1 MYEPKYPPRLTESFT
16 ALSNLR
22 FGIIHK
28 TEYLIPEAPE
38 TEPLHMH
45 GQLEFFF
52 NIASDVSF
60 LVNNNLYLVPVGDAV
75 LSRPGDIHMGMFH
88 KTAVHEYICLWVDAD
103 FSSPLFAFLR
113 KNDFHP
119 LFSFD
124 QPTKQRL
131 HSLIFS
137 LLDSCKNAGSELE
150 KCSFLLQILSLF
162 EQEKTKPVY
171 RPYIPEALQRVLD
184 DIHQNFSSIR
194 TVNDILDAH
203 FVSSSTLSR
212 WFRQYLHSSPRAY
225 LESVRLSNAAVLL
238 ENGYSVTEAC
248 MRSGFSDC
256 SHFIVLFKKRFGKT
270 PLQYKKK

>member
-1 MYEPKYPPRLTESFT
+1 MYEPKYPLRLTESFA

-103 FSSPLFAFLR
+103 FSSPLFGFLR

-184 DIHQNFSSIR
+184 DIHQNFSGIR

-248 MRSGFSDC
+248 MQSGFSDC

>member
-1 MYEPKYPPRLTESFT
+1 L
-16 ALSNLR
+16 
-22 FGIIHK
+22 FG
-28 TEYLIPEAPE
+28 
-38 TEPLHMH
+38 
-45 GQLEFFF
+45 
-52 NIASDVSF
+52 
-60 LVNNNLYLVPVGDAV
+60 
-75 LSRPGDIHMGMFH
+75 
-88 KTAVHEYICLWVDAD
+88 
-103 FSSPLFAFLR
+103 FLR

-184 DIHQNFSSIR
+184 DIHQNFSGIR

-248 MRSGFSDC
+248 MQSGFSDC